1 MPCIPIPPLPI
12 PDLPDGFTLSL
23 PFPEVNIEIP
33 FPCCKLPPLFSLHIS
48 NPLPPLTVN
57 PAFIQTI
64 KPTQIDG
71 TEDKEIVIKAGST
84 EYRFKGMQF
93 LLGWAHPNFYFH
105 VVTAYDI
112 LRHCGV
118 ELGKAD
124 YLGKP

>member
-23 PFPEVNIEIP
+23 PFPTVDIDIP

-64 KPTQIDG
+64 KAALKTAKAYYAKLQI
-71 TEDKEIVIKAGST
+71 
-84 EYRFKGMQF
+84 RC
-93 LLGWAHPNFYFH
+93 PN
-105 VVTAYDI
+105 
-112 LRHCGV
+112 L
-118 ELGKAD
+118 
-124 YLGKP
+124 